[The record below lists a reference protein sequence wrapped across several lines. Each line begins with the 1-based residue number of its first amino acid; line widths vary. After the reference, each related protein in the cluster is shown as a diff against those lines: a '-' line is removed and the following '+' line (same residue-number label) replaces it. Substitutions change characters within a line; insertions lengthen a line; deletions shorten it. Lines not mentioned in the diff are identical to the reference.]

1 MCSVLDELK
10 NSLLSNAKD
19 LCAEIIKNEIKETLN
34 VPVYEFKIF
43 LALFWWFRDI
53 IKKNSETFNNYLKQ
67 SKDIYDVILDKKRI
81 IIPIV
86 EFEGVAFLISIE
98 DFCLDIHTFIDKV
111 SKNKFICLT
120 LN

>member
-1 MCSVLDELK
+1 M
-10 NSLLSNAKD
+10 
-19 LCAEIIKNEIKETLN
+19 
-34 VPVYEFKIF
+34 
-43 LALFWWFRDI
+43 
-53 IKKNSETFNNYLKQ
+53 KQ

-120 LN
+120 LNYEDFQKLELCISHSPKFERKASLFTNF